1 MIIDDYLNYQD
12 EYRKKYGDNTI
23 ILMQVGSFF
32 ELYSIIENC
41 PFMSKISDICN
52 IQISRKNKA
61 IKEVSR
67 NNPIMAGFPLYTL
80 NKFVTILT
88 ENNYTIILIEQ
99 VSAPPNPDRKIT
111 EIISKST
118 YISNGNNSIPSTK
131 SNYIMVMYFE
141 ELKDDLLVVGIA
153 AADLTTAKS
162 FVFESGATKADKNL
176 TLDEV
181 YKLLTI
187 YNPSEILL
195 LSENNIKNKNQ
206 IIEITNSINSLV
218 HQKWD
223 KYELFPVIKKL
234 DYQNKILEKS
244 FENNSQ
250 LSICE
255 FLNLERMNYARI
267 SLCCLLQFAYEHNA
281 DIIKE
286 LQVPSILEQ
295 SKILNIEYN
304 SSLQLNIIS
313 NNSNDRPL
321 LDILNR
327 CSTAFGSRQFKERL
341 LNPITDPEELN
352 IRYNKI
358 EELLKNNKFKI
369 INKYLNNINDLER
382 SKRKI
387 LLKKFNPSEF
397 SYFFNSLENAIEAF
411 KVVDNSDIIIKI
423 TFIIDYLKVLNLDE
437 CSKYNII
444 DIKTNIFNIG
454 YLPEIDELTTK
465 RNNKITL
472 LNSIC
477 DSINDITDET
487 ICKLENSDKDGYYI
501 LITKKRY
508 ETALNKNKK
517 IMSKFEKKIIGTN
530 NNNLKLTSDEI
541 NEASSTI
548 ETIEM
553 KIQSIVMKEYLSFL
567 TKFLNENKNNLDII
581 INELTELDINNCNAR
596 NSFDYCYHKP
606 TISTTSE
613 TSFIN
618 AQNLRHPI
626 IERIYNEIEY
636 VGNDISLNQNG
647 ILLYG
652 INASGKSSFM
662 KAVGL
667 SIIMAQAGMYVP
679 STNFNYYPYRHIM
692 TRICGNDNIY
702 RGMSS
707 FVVEMTELRNI
718 LQRANNSSLI
728 IGDEICCGTEAIS
741 GVAIVSAAI
750 NELVFKKASFI
761 FTSHLHELTDIS
773 IIKEKIIEDKLKIF
787 HMHIEIIDDLI
798 IYERKLRE
806 GQGSNIYGID
816 VCKSLDMPLN
826 FMKNAEMIKKEVLGL
841 NTTIINTK
849 TSNYNSSIYM
859 DICEVCKK
867 NKANETH
874 HINYQM
880 DADANGKF
888 DNFNKNIQHNL
899 ITICDECHKNEHNGN
914 ISILGYK
921 MTNKGKK
928 LEIDDKSKK
937 LIKIENDIW
946 YYKTRINAKW
956 QPTTESDMILFYN
969 KQMKTNK
976 TSAEILAEFL

>member
-12 EYRKKYGDNTI
+12 EYRGKYGENTV

-32 ELYSIIENC
+32 ELYSIIEND

-52 IQISRKNKA
+52 IIVSRKNKA

-67 NNPIMAGFPLYTL
+67 NNPVMAGFPLYTL

-118 YISNGNNSIPSTK
+118 YISNGTPSTK

-141 ELKDDLLVVGIA
+141 EMKDGLLIVGIA
-153 AADLTTAKS
+153 AADLTTGKS

-187 YNPSEILL
+187 YNPTEILI
-195 LSENNIKNKNQ
+195 LSENDIKNKNQ
-206 IIEITNSINSLV
+206 IIEITNSINSIV
-218 HQKWD
+218 HQKWN
-223 KYELFPVIKKL
+223 KYELFPIIKKL

-244 FENNSQ
+244 YENNSL

-255 FLNLERMNYARI
+255 FLNLERMNYARV

-286 LQVPSILEQ
+286 LQIPTILEQ

-313 NNSNDRPL
+313 NNPNDKPL

-327 CSTAFGSRQFKERL
+327 CSTAFGGRQFKERL

-352 IRYNKI
+352 IRYKKI

-369 INKYLNNINDLER
+369 INKYLNHINDLER

-397 SYFFNSLENAIEAF
+397 GYFFNSLENAIEAF

-423 TFIIDYLKVLNLDE
+423 NSIVDYLKVLNLDE
-437 CSKYNII
+437 CSKYNIV

-454 YLPEIDELTTK
+454 YLPEIDKLTET
-465 RNNKITL
+465 RNDKL
-472 LNSIC
+472 KFLNSIC
-477 DSINDITDET
+477 DSINEIADET
-487 ICKLENSDKDGYYI
+487 VSKLENSDKDGYFI

-508 ETALNKNKK
+508 ETAMNKNKNF
-517 IMSKFEKKIIGTN
+517 MSKFDKKIIGTN
-530 NNNLKLTSDEI
+530 NNNLKLTSNEI
-541 NEASSTI
+541 NETSVAI
-548 ETIEM
+548 ETIET
-553 KIQSIVMKEYLSFL
+553 KIQSIVLNEYLSFL
-567 TKFLNENKNNLDII
+567 TKFLNENKNDLDII

-606 TISTTSE
+606 TISTTTE

-618 AQNLRHPI
+618 AENLRHPI
-626 IERIYNEIEY
+626 IERIYSEIEY
-636 VGNDISLNQNG
+636 IGNDISLNQNG

-667 SIIMAQAGMYVP
+667 SIIMAQAGMFVP
-679 STNFNYYPYRHIM
+679 STNFQYYPYRHIM
-692 TRICGNDNIY
+692 TRICGNDNIF

-718 LQRANNSSLI
+718 LQRADKSSLI
-728 IGDEICCGTEAIS
+728 IGDEVCCGTEAIS

-773 IIKEKIIEDKLKIF
+773 IIKEKIEENKLKIF

-816 VCKSLDMPLN
+816 VCKSLDMPLD
-826 FMKNAEMIKKEVLGL
+826 FMKNAEMVKKEILGL

-859 DICEVCKK
+859 DICEVCRK

-880 DADANGKF
+880 DADANGRF

-914 ISILGYK
+914 ISIVGYK

-928 LEIDDKSKK
+928 LEVESKSKK
-937 LIKIENDIW
+937 LIKHENDIW
-946 YYKTRINAKW
+946 YYRTRSNAKW
-956 QPTTESDMILFYN
+956 QPTTEDDMISFYN
-969 KQMKTNK
+969 KQMKTTK
-976 TSAEILAEFL
+976 TAAEVLAEFN